1 MDFIEIHKLKKK
13 INKRFQAIQKS
24 MLQKLQV
31 LQRSWNSSRRFSD
44 SESNSFKFINLKDH
58 RNFKD
63 SRDMNVTKI

>member
-1 MDFIEIHKLKKK
+1 
-13 INKRFQAIQKS
+13 

-31 LQRSWNSSRRFSD
+31 LQRFWNNSRRFSD
-44 SESNSFKFINLKDH
+44 LESNPFTFINLEDH